1 MIRRV
6 TSLWFCRLLGVLVL
20 ASSGL
25 QAGQAPEPVA
35 LSSTDRERARVG
47 TLIRERVP
55 AETAESGDRLA
66 RQFITQLQ
74 TNSPM
79 AAEKL
84 LSGKMDRDE
93 LEARLGVF
101 LRDNPGRNGDD
112 ASSTKDSPR
121 ARVAELLTRESKL
134 ASTNEERLAL
144 ADQFIERLG
153 ERNRNAR
160 DTLMSGRMSAEEL
173 QSRLTVFITDLKAV
187 PTAAPVDPAADALP
201 TLIESYVRANFGSVR
216 DRLSSISFR
225 GVVEDRGRT
234 REFVVFKKR
243 PGKLRMH
250 VLEEGVVTQIL
261 AHDGET
267 AWMQASSQPAV
278 LAFGTT
284 ATEIATMARFDPPLV
299 GYRER
304 GADVFRA
311 DKPGSDLVV
320 IRVREKDGTEV
331 ISTIDPKTLVEQSNL
346 TESTMTGAVET
357 RFSDYRKVGSLNV
370 PYRHEQ
376 WVKGVLR
383 STITIS
389 DVVAEPGLLDS
400 FFLRPTAKEVAFMDY
415 MTALR
420 QVQAQEKRA
429 AASSRAAKEAK
440 R

>member
-1 MIRRV
+1 MIRRD
-6 TSLWFCRLLGVLVL
+6 TFLWFIRLFGVWVL
-20 ASSGL
+20 ASIGVH
-25 QAGQAPEPVA
+25 AGQAGESVA
-35 LSSTDRERARVG
+35 TSPTSQERARVG
-47 TLIRERVP
+47 TMIRAKVP
-55 AETAESGDRLA
+55 NLNAESEDRLA
-66 RQFITQLQ
+66 RQFITHLQ
-74 TNSPM
+74 TNTPM

-84 LSGKMDRDE
+84 LSGKMDREE

-101 LRDNPGRNGDD
+101 LKDNPGQSGGDV
-112 ASSTKDSPR
+112 SSTKDSPR
-121 ARVAELLTRESKL
+121 VRVAELLTREPKL

-173 QSRLTVFITDLKAV
+173 QSRLTVFITDLKAA
-187 PTAAPVDPAADALP
+187 PSAAPVDPAADALP
-201 TLIESYVRANFGSVR
+201 AIIESYVRANFGSVR

-250 VLEEGVVTQIL
+250 VLEDGVVTQIL
-261 AHDGET
+261 GHDGET

-304 GADVFRA
+304 GAEVHRV
-311 DKPGSDLVV
+311 DKPGSGPVV
-320 IRVREKDGTEV
+320 IRVREKDGTEMV
-331 ISTIDPKTLVEQSNL
+331 STIDPKTLVEQSNL
-346 TESTMTGAVET
+346 TESTVTGAVET
-357 RFSDYRKVGSLNV
+357 RFSDYRKVGALNV

-383 STITIS
+383 STIRIT

-400 FFLRPTAKEVAFMDY
+400 LFVRPTGKDLAFMDY

-420 QVQAQEKRA
+420 QVQAQEKRRA
-429 AASSRAAKEAK
+429 ANSGAAKETK